1 MELEG
6 KGHYI
11 RRKRTKGIVI
21 SGRLAIKGS
30 CFCWTLFCQNV
41 DVHEVLIF
49 KGTGMK
55 FIVV

>member
-11 RRKRTKGIVI
+11 RRKRMEGIVI
-21 SGRLAIKGS
+21 SGRLAIEGS

-41 DVHEVLIF
+41 DVDEVLIF
-49 KGTGMK
+49 KGTSMK